1 MTHAQRWAATVLMA
15 FTIVAL
21 TVWPLRSRHLFSW
34 DSANYA
40 FAVERIDISQHRPH
54 PPGYLG
60 YVFAARALNPLTGD
74 VNAAFVAWNVIALA
88 IAATLTASLAE
99 SAGLSRAAASAA
111 AVLLVT
117 SPLVWFYTSVAEIYV
132 SELLWATA
140 IGYCAHAVVKG
151 RPTAF
156 YYCAVFLACAA
167 VFKMS
172 TMVLMLPVAA
182 YAWHR
187 LAPAARVYSALLL
200 IVLLAVTAAVFV
212 RSQSGY
218 AAFVWQHFTSA
229 TASSRLIGP
238 ETAGDRMGIALNRN
252 ARDTLI
258 ALLAALGFVN
268 ALGLIVWAALDR
280 QRPPAF
286 DGRLAALWAA
296 PWLLEFVVVHIGKPG
311 YVLPLLPLVCII
323 LAGFYARRGRWALVT
338 LISIQISANVASV
351 TILTPA
357 AARPGPEVRYR
368 DKPLLQ
374 RLKSDLQPMT
384 VPTLA
389 TLADSDARVD
399 ALLAVDR
406 ATCRSGEWV
415 AVAGSDPIDWR
426 RAMYYLPLAQVIRLL
441 PDGETPSIGRNGDVA
456 DVPPSGTSI
465 SSECGL
471 LWMTDTPPPLATAA
485 PGRHVDGVGW
495 IFPSGSGRVT
505 REAVAWTDRK

>member
-1 MTHAQRWAATVLMA
+1 MTRAQRSALTALMA
-15 FTIVAL
+15 FAVVAL

-60 YVFAARALNPLTGD
+60 YVFAARALLPLTGD
-74 VNAAFVAWNVIALA
+74 VNAAFVAWNVMALA
-88 IAATLTASLAE
+88 IAATLTASLAA
-99 SAGLSRAAASAA
+99 SAGLSNAAAWAA

-117 SPLVWFYTSVAEIYV
+117 SPLVWFYASVAEIYV
-132 SELLWATA
+132 SELLWTTA
-140 IGYCAHAVVKG
+140 VAYCAQAAVKG
-151 RPTAF
+151 RPRAF
-156 YYCAVFLACAA
+156 YWCAVCLACAA

-187 LAPAARVYSALLL
+187 LAPAARGYS
-200 IVLLAVTAAVFV
+200 
-212 RSQSGY
+212 
-218 AAFVWQHFTSA
+218 AFVWHHFTSA

-238 ETAGDRMGIALNRN
+238 EAAGDRIGIALNRN

-268 ALGLIVWAALDR
+268 ALGLIVWTALDR
-280 QRPPAF
+280 QRPPAL
-286 DGRLAALWAA
+286 DGRFAALWAA

-323 LAGFYARRGRWALVT
+323 LAGFYARRGRWALVM
-338 LISIQISANVASV
+338 LISLQITANVAAV
-351 TILTPA
+351 AMLTPA
-357 AARPGPEVRYR
+357 AAGSGPEVRYR

-406 ATCRSGEWV
+406 ATCRSGEWI
-415 AVAGSDPIDWR
+415 AVAGSDSIDWR

-441 PDGETPSIGRNGDVA
+441 PDGETPSIGRNGDVV

-471 LWMTDTPPPLATAA
+471 LWLADTPPPLAAAA
-485 PGRHVDGVGW
+485 PGRHVDRVGW

-505 REAVAWTDRK
+505 REAVGWTDRK